1 MKQHL
6 FPVIA
11 GMILLLLSLSCS
23 NFNSLRIE
31 KTNFDEEVN
40 PAQNLVFTFNKDVM
54 IDTSRFNKWDSTSYI
69 DFKPAIKGKFMWTGK
84 NELTFSPVAFLP
96 SGTDY
101 KASLKES
108 LLNYSKTKWSLRKPE
123 FEFHTPYIQL
133 NTINSYWALSEDP
146 ARKVEIRLN
155 LIFNGI
161 VNPEKLKPLLQ
172 VIFDGKKQ
180 DVRILSKTDSDNI
193 DIAFYY
199 DIQAAD
205 DKLKGEVII
214 EKGLIPAGGNH
225 ASENKINVEFSI
237 PSRDNLV
244 ISDMVSGFDNG
255 KGIITI
261 FTSQPVNE
269 QDLASYIT
277 SDPVIPF
284 EIKLLDNGMQLV
296 GDFLEAKTYQI
307 TVKKGLKSVFDRE
320 MAEDYTKA
328 VNFGTPEPYLSF
340 TEKKAL
346 YLSARGEKNLG
357 VSIVNV
363 PNIKLTV
370 FKVFENNIQHYMRMG
385 MDWYWDYEDDDY
397 YDYSSYSMDETMGNI
412 VLQKTIATRSLPK
425 KGNISL
431 LNIDLNS
438 IGFDSQFKGAYI
450 IKVESADK
458 KRLQDAVMVSLSDLG
473 LIVKQ
478 GTNDIFVFVNS
489 IKDCTPVSGAR
500 VELVS
505 SNNQKILTANT
516 DGQGV
521 AIFRD
526 YKKSAPGFN
535 IAMVSVRTSNDFNY
549 LLYNQTSVETSRFET
564 GGKTT
569 GGSVYDAFLYGDRDL
584 YRPGDSVFFNAVVR
598 TLRWE
603 NVTDIPVKLRLL
615 APNGKE
621 INMLKYQLGKTG
633 SASGGIALPR
643 EAMTGTYYM
652 ELYTSNNILIASRR
666 FAVEEFMPDRIK
678 VSATPSKTQLAVNE
692 PFTMDVL
699 AENLYGTPAS
709 GKKYEMEIR
718 FNRRYFAPKSYNNY
732 NFNISEKEVTYL
744 NNVMKTGIT
753 GNDGKGMQQIEGFP
767 FSDLGIV
774 DAKIFTTVFDETGRP
789 VNRVNTVE
797 IATQSVFYGIRRF
810 DTWVGTQK
818 PLNLNFIAVDKN
830 GKLLSGIDAEVTVVS
845 SRYETVIENDGNS
858 YRYVSQ
864 RKDRTMMSQT
874 IRLNGSGKEIV
885 FIPRE
890 SGEYRVL
897 VKRPGSNSEVSLEF
911 WAYGSGSTDYTSF
924 EVDKDGE
931 IEITPDKTAYRVG
944 ETAKLLF
951 KAPFDGK
958 MLVCFEQNNALEY
971 KYIDVKNKTASL
983 DLPLSSRHLPN
994 IYVDATLMK
1003 KIENTQIPLT
1013 VAHGIISLKVD
1024 DPDTRLL
1031 VQLSVPESS
1040 RSGIKKE
1047 VQVKT
1052 EPGAEVTI
1060 AVVDEGILQ
1069 ITNYK
1074 SPDPYAWFYQKRAL
1088 EVSVYDVYGL
1098 LYPELF
1104 MQKSST
1110 AGGEA
1115 FDLSRRINPM
1125 TDKRVKL
1132 VSLWS
1137 GRMTANSSGICTF
1150 PVNIPQFSGSLRVMA
1165 VACKNNKFGAAEK
1178 SMKVADPIV
1187 ISTSLPR
1194 FMSPGDQVAVAV
1206 NLSNTTKQ
1214 NTSAKVSI
1222 KAGTPL
1228 SVKGSASSTINIKAG
1243 TDEVV
1248 VFNVTSTAIGS
1259 GSVNVTVDA
1268 LGQQFTQDITIPVR
1282 PAQGLTYFSG
1292 AGILKGNNSLT
1303 ISPTVKFMPIGT
1315 ASKLMLSLSPA
1326 VQYLNRL
1333 SDLVRYPYGCMEQTT
1348 SAAFPQ
1354 IYLGEIA
1361 NILSQTGIEA
1371 GIDVDAAH
1379 YNVQQAINKV
1389 EAYQLYNG
1397 GFSMW
1402 PSGGNDDWWISAY
1415 ITHFLIEA
1423 KNAGFETNELKI
1435 SSALKYLQ
1443 EKVKARETY
1452 TYFYLGSNG
1461 TILSKVYPKKEIFYS
1476 MFVLA
1481 LADKSP
1487 TPTMNFYKSQASQL
1501 AGDSRYLLSAAYQL
1515 SGDRKSAQVVLPR
1528 MFPSDRISSMDGDG
1542 YASPVRDIAISLLA
1556 LLDSDPTNGQ
1566 IADLVRIL
1574 GESITSQPYYSTQD
1588 NAFTMLAMGKFAKTN
1603 ANTDVKADVSI
1614 DGKTVAHMDK
1624 KDVVVNQ
1631 NFANKPVVITAK
1643 GSGKVFYYYE
1653 VSGIPVFPV
1662 ASDVD
1667 NYLKV
1672 RRYYYDRN
1680 NKPVTDLKFN
1690 QNDLI
1695 RVKLEVEPMNG
1706 KTIKNVAVTDLLP
1719 ACFEIENT
1727 RLQGDNAVGET
1738 EEGNA
1743 AYIDIRDDRI
1753 SFFADVW
1760 SKQTYW
1766 YTVRAVSKGSYVLGP
1781 VIADAMY
1788 NGMYHSRSG
1797 SGRVE
1802 VK

>member
-1 MKQHL
+1 MKHRL
-6 FPVIA
+6 FPVACSIV
-11 GMILLLLSLSCS
+11 MLLMVASCS
-23 NFNSLRIE
+23 NFNSLKIE

-40 PAQNLVFTFNKDVM
+40 PTQNLVFTFNKDIVL
-54 IDTSRFNKWDSTSYI
+54 DTTRINKWDSTAYI
-69 DFKPAIKGKFMWTGK
+69 EFQPAIKGKFMWTGK

-101 KASLKES
+101 KAKLKES

-133 NTINSYWALSEDP
+133 NSINSYWALSEDP

-155 LIFNGI
+155 MIFNGA
-161 VNPEKLKPLLQ
+161 VNPDKLRPLLS
-172 VIFDGKKQ
+172 VTFDGKKQ
-180 DVRILSKTDSDNI
+180 DFRILTKTDSDNI
-193 DIAFYY
+193 DLAFYY
-199 DIQAAD
+199 DIQTAN

-225 ASENKINVEFSI
+225 ASESKIELDFNI

-244 ISDMVSGFDNG
+244 ISDMVPGFDNG
-255 KGIITI
+255 KGIITV
-261 FTSQPVNE
+261 FTSQPISE
-269 QDLASYIT
+269 QDFNSIIT
-277 SDPVIPF
+277 IEPAVTF
-284 EIKLLDNGMQLV
+284 ETKLLENGLQLK
-296 GDFLEAKTYQI
+296 GDFLETKTYQV

-320 MAEDYTKA
+320 MAEDYSKA
-328 VNFGTPEPYLSF
+328 VSFGTPEPYLSF

-357 VSIVNV
+357 VSVVNI

-370 FKVFENNIQHYMRMG
+370 FKVFENNIQQYMRQG
-385 MDWYWDYEDDDY
+385 MDWYWDYEDEDY
-397 YDYSSYSMDETMGNI
+397 YDYSSYSMDETMGNV

-425 KGNISL
+425 QGNISL
-431 LNIDLNS
+431 LNIDLGS
-438 IGFDSQFKGAYI
+438 IQFDSQFKGAYI
-450 IKVESADK
+450 IKVESTDK
-458 KRLQDAVMVSLSDLG
+458 KRLQDAIMVSMSDLG

-489 IKDCTPVSGAR
+489 IKECSPVSGAK

-505 SNNQKILTANT
+505 SNNQKVLTANT

-521 AIFRD
+521 AVFRD

-535 IAMVSVRTSNDFNY
+535 ISMVSVKTSTDFNY

-569 GGSVYDAFLYGDRDL
+569 GGSIYDAFLYGDRDL

-598 TLRWE
+598 TLKWE
-603 NVTDIPVKLRLL
+603 NVSDLPVKLRIL

-621 INMLKYQLGKTG
+621 IKVLKYQLSKAG

-643 EAMTGTYYM
+643 ESMTGTYYM

-666 FAVEEFMPDRIK
+666 FAVEEFVPDRIK
-678 VSATPSKTQLAVNE
+678 VTATPSKTQLAVNE

-709 GKKYEMEIR
+709 GKKYEMEVR
-718 FNRRYFAPKSYNNY
+718 FNRRYFAPKQYNNY

-744 NNVMKTGIT
+744 NNVMKTGVT
-753 GNDGKGMQQIEGFP
+753 GSDGKGTQQFEAFP
-767 FSDLGIV
+767 FTDLGII
-774 DAKIFTTVFDETGRP
+774 DAKVFTTVFDETGRP
-789 VNRVNTVE
+789 VNRVNTIE
-797 IATQSVFYGIRRF
+797 IATQHVFYGIRRF

-830 GKLLSGIDAEVTVVS
+830 GKLLSGVEAEVTVVS
-845 SRYETVIENDGNS
+845 SRYETVIEHDGNS

-864 RKDRTMMSQT
+864 RRDRTMMSQT
-874 IRLNGSGKEIV
+874 IRLNGAGKDVV

-890 SGEYRVL
+890 SGEYRVSI
-897 VKRPGSNSEVSLEF
+897 KRPGSNSEVYYEF
-911 WAYGSGSTDYTSF
+911 WAYGSGSTDYSSF

-931 IEITPDKTAYRVG
+931 IEITPDKTSYQVG
-944 ETAKLLF
+944 ETAKILF
-951 KAPFDGK
+951 KAPFDGR
-958 MLVCFEQNNALEY
+958 MLVCFEQNNAIDY
-971 KYIDVKNKTASL
+971 KYVDVKNKTASV
-983 DLPLSSRHLPN
+983 DLPLSSKHLPN

-1003 KIENTQIPLT
+1003 RIENTDIPLT

-1024 DPDTRLL
+1024 DPATKLQ
-1031 VQLSVPESS
+1031 VQLTVPETS
-1040 RSGIKKE
+1040 RSGVKKE

-1052 EPGAEVTI
+1052 EPGAEVTLS
-1060 AVVDEGILQ
+1060 VVDEGILQ

-1088 EVSVYDVYGL
+1088 EVSIYDVYGL

-1104 MQKSST
+1104 MRRSSV

-1115 FDLSRRINPM
+1115 FDLSRRVNPM

-1165 VACKNNKFGAAEK
+1165 VAYKNNKFGSAEK

-1194 FMSPGDQVAVAV
+1194 FMSPGDNVAVAV
-1206 NLSNTTKQ
+1206 NLANTTKQ
-1214 NTSAKVSI
+1214 STSAKVTI
-1222 KAGTPL
+1222 KAGSPL
-1228 SVKGSASSTINIKAG
+1228 SIKGSSSSTVNISAG
-1243 TDEVV
+1243 SDEVV
-1248 VFNVTSTAIGS
+1248 VFNISSSAIGS

-1268 LGQQFTQDITIPVR
+1268 MGQQFTQEISIPVR
-1282 PAQGLTYFSG
+1282 PAAGLTFVTGSG
-1292 AGILKGNNSLT
+1292 IVKGNSSATVRPN
-1303 ISPTVKFMPIGT
+1303 VKFMPLGT
-1315 ASKLMLSLSPA
+1315 ASKLVISKSPA
-1326 VQYLNRL
+1326 VQYLDRMG
-1333 SDLVRYPYGCMEQTT
+1333 DLVRYPYGCMEQTT

-1354 IYLGEIA
+1354 IYLRDIA
-1361 NILSQTGIEA
+1361 NMMKQSGKDQAI
-1371 GIDVDAAH
+1371 DAASAE

-1402 PSGGNDDWWISAY
+1402 PSGGNEDWWISAY
-1415 ITHFLIEA
+1415 ITHFLLEA
-1423 KNAGFETNELKI
+1423 KNAGYETNDVKL
-1435 SSALKYLQ
+1435 SAAIKYLQ
-1443 EKVKARETY
+1443 EKVKLRESY
-1452 TYFYLGSNG
+1452 TYFYTETDG
-1461 TILSKVYPKKEIFYS
+1461 TIKSKTYPRKEIFYA

-1481 LADKSP
+1481 LDDKAP
-1487 TPTMNFYKSQASQL
+1487 IPTMNFYKSQTSQL
-1501 AGDSRYLLSAAYQL
+1501 AADSRYLLAAAYQL
-1515 SGDRKSAQVVLPR
+1515 SGDRKSAQSVLPK
-1528 MFPSDRISSMDGDG
+1528 MFPSDRINTMDGDG

-1566 IADLVRIL
+1566 IVEFVRIL
-1574 GESITSQPYYSTQD
+1574 GESIKRQGYYSTQD
-1588 NAFTMLAMGKFAKTN
+1588 NAFTMLAMGKFAKVN
-1603 ANTDVKADVSI
+1603 ANSDVKADISI
-1614 DGKTVAHMDK
+1614 NGKVVASFDN
-1624 KDVVVNQ
+1624 KDLVLNNNLINSQ
-1631 NFANKPVVITAK
+1631 VVINAK
-1643 GSGKVFYYYE
+1643 GSGKLFYYYE
-1653 VSGIPVFPV
+1653 VSGIPLTPP
-1662 ASDVD
+1662 AGQED

-1672 RRYYYDRN
+1672 RRTYYDRN
-1680 NKPVTDLKFN
+1680 NKEITDLKFA

-1695 RVKLEVEPMNG
+1695 KVKLVVESIDG

-1727 RLQGDNAVGET
+1727 RLQGENAVGET
-1738 EEGNA
+1738 DQGSA
-1743 AYIDIRDDRI
+1743 SYVDIRDDRI

-1760 SKQTYW
+1760 TKQTFW

-1781 VIADAMY
+1781 VSADAMY
-1788 NGMYHSRSG
+1788 NGTYHSRSG